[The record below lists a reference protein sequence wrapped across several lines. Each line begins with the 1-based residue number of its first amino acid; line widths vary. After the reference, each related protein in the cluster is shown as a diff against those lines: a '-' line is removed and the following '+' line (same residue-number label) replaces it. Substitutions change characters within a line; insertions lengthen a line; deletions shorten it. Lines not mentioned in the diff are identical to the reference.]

1 MLMLEMVQNIWFIAE
16 KDGKK
21 LIPTI
26 ILSVFDSIL
35 NSGMYYVMIV
45 VLLDLTQSAFTIYKL
60 KNYSFILL
68 AIFFGRCLVQS
79 ISYSK
84 AMYDG
89 PMISQK
95 LRLKLGNHI
104 RSLNLGFFN
113 KNSQGR
119 LNAIL
124 TTDINDFETIL
135 THCICDL
142 VKVITFTFFSLI
154 ISMLIDWK
162 FGIAMA
168 IIVCLALPLLS
179 MSGKISVRNSTK
191 THEANEDLVSRLV
204 EYIEGIKTFR
214 LYNLIGSK
222 FERLDESL
230 QNLKKQATNAEL
242 SVLPFTLS
250 FSAVTSLL
258 IPVALILGT
267 YFLTVQNMEPVEFLA
282 VLLIAISVAS
292 MMTSLSVLYP
302 QVRSLNKAAE
312 NIRVVLNEKPFGF
325 EQETAD
331 LANKDI
337 QFSKVSFR
345 YTKEKEVIHDISFK
359 AKNGTTTALIGP
371 SGSGKTTI
379 VSLLSRF
386 WDVNKGEITIG
397 ETDIQKISPDA
408 LASNMAVVF
417 QDIYLLQDTVLNNI
431 KVGKP
436 EATMEEVIEAAKAAH
451 CHDFVKKMEKGYNTI
466 IGEGGS
472 TLSGGERQRISIAR
486 ALLKNAPV
494 VLLDE
499 TTSSLDAD
507 NEQEIQKAFA
517 RLMKGKTVFVIAHR
531 LNTIMGAN
539 NILVLD
545 KGTIKESG
553 NHSTLMKLGGWYA
566 QMVEEQKMAEQWS
579 AKE

>member
-1 MLMLEMVQNIWFIAE
+1 MLEMVRNIWFIAE

-21 LIPTI
+21 LIPTT

-113 KNSQGR
+113 KNSQGK

-230 QNLKKQATNAEL
+230 QNLKKQAINAEL

-331 LANKDI
+331 LANRDI

-345 YTKEKEVIHDISFK
+345 YTKEKEVLHDISFK

-386 WDVNKGEITIG
+386 WDINKGEITIG
-397 ETDIQKISPDA
+397 ETDIRRISPDA
-408 LASNMAVVF
+408 LAANMAVVF

-507 NEQEIQKAFA
+507 NEQEIQKAFT

-545 KGTIKESG
+545 KGRIKESG

>member
-1 MLMLEMVQNIWFIAE
+1 MLEMVQNIWFIAE